1 MTDIKEILRA
11 YKLSNAILE
20 DKNDDLEYKNEQ
32 ILTDVG
38 VKLRKNNEK
47 HETEK
52 KHLESEFNKN
62 ILELDSQIQSLQKE
76 VKDLKLK
83 SSYWEV
89 KYRKDNQS
97 RLYNYFWPSSDLKED
112 TDEDE
117 EL

>member
-32 ILTDVG
+32 ILNDVG

-47 HETEK
+47 HTTEK
-52 KHLESEFNKN
+52 IHLESEFNKN

-89 KYRKDNQS
+89 KYRKNNQS
-97 RLYNYFWPSSDLKED
+97 RLYNYLWPSDDIKED
-112 TDEDE
+112 TDDE
-117 EL
+117 EEL